1 MLDNSCHNL
10 DETDRDKIESLMV
23 RHGLSDL
30 PLTDQNKEKAVQDI
44 IVAEVLTTR
53 TAALDAIFIGMNSCD
68 LGTLMRSNPPVAS
81 IVFPSLEDTE
91 VDVKLMK
98 ARFKGVDSFDSNE
111 KRNAVQWF
119 LDFLEDADKESGI
132 GPCTEKMSQKIFADF
147 LTPHSLVT
155 NGDSWQQ
162 GFSF

>member
-30 PLTDQNKEKAVQDI
+30 PVTDQNKEKAVQDI

-53 TAALDAIFIGMNSCD
+53 TAALDAIFKGMNSCD
-68 LGTLMRSNPPVAS
+68 LGTLMRSNPPVVS

-91 VDVKLMK
+91 VDVKSMK

-119 LDFLEDADKESGI
+119 LDFLEDSDKESGI
-132 GPCTEKMSQKIFADF
+132 GPYTKKMSQKIFADF

-155 NGDSWQQ
+155 NGDS
-162 GFSF
+162 

>member
-1 MLDNSCHNL
+1 
-10 DETDRDKIESLMV
+10 MV

-30 PLTDQNKEKAVQDI
+30 PVTDQNKEKAVQDI

-53 TAALDAIFIGMNSCD
+53 KAALDAIFKGMNSCD
-68 LGTLMRSNPPVAS
+68 LGTLMRSNPPVVS

-111 KRNAVQWF
+111 KRNAVV
-119 LDFLEDADKESGI
+119 S
-132 GPCTEKMSQKIFADF
+132 
-147 LTPHSLVT
+147 
-155 NGDSWQQ
+155 
-162 GFSF
+162 

>member
-1 MLDNSCHNL
+1 
-10 DETDRDKIESLMV
+10 MV

-53 TAALDAIFIGMNSCD
+53 TAALDAIFTGMNTCD
-68 LGTLMRSNPPVAS
+68 LGTLMRSNPSVAS
-81 IVFPSLEDTE
+81 VVFPSLEDAE

-98 ARFKGVDSFDSNE
+98 ARFKGIYLVDFDSDK

-119 LDFLEDADKESGI
+119 LDFLEEADKELGM
-132 GPCTEKMSQKIFADF
+132 GPYHMTLLPVFD
-147 LTPHSLVT
+147 TPSPKPP
-155 NGDSWQQ
+155 W
-162 GFSF
+162 

>member
-1 MLDNSCHNL
+1 MLDNSCHSL

-53 TAALDAIFIGMNSCD
+53 TAALDAIFTGMNTCD
-68 LGTLMRSNPPVAS
+68 LGTLMRSNPSVAS
-81 IVFPSLEDTE
+81 IVFPSPEDVE

-98 ARFKGVDSFDSNE
+98 ARFKGIDSFDFDTNE

-119 LDFLEDADKESGI
+119 LDFLEEADKESGM
-132 GPCTEKMSQKIFADF
+132 GPYTKYVTLFCRF
-147 LTPHSLVT
+147 LIPQSPCDNL
-155 NGDSWQQ
+155 
-162 GFSF
+162 

>member
-1 MLDNSCHNL
+1 
-10 DETDRDKIESLMV
+10 
-23 RHGLSDL
+23 
-30 PLTDQNKEKAVQDI
+30 
-44 IVAEVLTTR
+44 
-53 TAALDAIFIGMNSCD
+53 MNSCD
-68 LGTLMRSNPPVAS
+68 LGTLMRSNPPVVS

-132 GPCTEKMSQKIFADF
+132 GPYTKKN
-147 LTPHSLVT
+147 VT
-155 NGDSWQQ
+155 KNICRFFNPTLSCDKW
-162 GFSF
+162 

>member
-1 MLDNSCHNL
+1 
-10 DETDRDKIESLMV
+10 MV

-53 TAALDAIFIGMNSCD
+53 TAALDAIFTGMDTCD
-68 LGTLMRSNPPVAS
+68 LGTLMRSNPSVAS
-81 IVFPSLEDTE
+81 VVFPSLEDAE

-98 ARFKGVDSFDSNE
+98 ARFKGINSVDFDSDE

-119 LDFLEDADKESGI
+119 LDFLEEADKELGM
-132 GPCTEKMSQKIFADF
+132 GPYLMTLLPVFD
-147 LTPHSLVT
+147 TPSPKPP
-155 NGDSWQQ
+155 W
-162 GFSF
+162 